1 MSVNF
6 ALMIGYFGFLLA
18 ALVLHSRPVASP
30 WLFLLRSFF
39 PNWRFFHALGRAPRL
54 YYRHQSTG
62 TWSDWHKFMPR
73 AKRNWSQLFYNAEV
87 NLALSEQNLVDH
99 LANDLADCEDDAAA
113 LRLVTY
119 RMVERLVCE
128 KLSGC
133 AGLSAYQFRICLE
146 RPGFDSA
153 RHAAEAEDNTVL
165 LSPVMPYAAGVA

>member
-18 ALVLHSRPVASP
+18 ALVLHSRPVVSP

-54 YYRHQSTG
+54 YYRHQSAG
-62 TWSDWHKFMPR
+62 EWSDWHKFMPR
-73 AKRNWSQLFYNAEV
+73 ATRQLSHLFYNAGV

-99 LANDLADCEDDAAA
+99 LANDLADCADDAAA

-119 RMVERLVCE
+119 RMVERLVRE
-128 KLSGC
+128 KLAGC

-146 RPGFDSA
+146 RPAFDPLA
-153 RHAAEAEDNTVL
+153 HAAEAEDNTVL
-165 LSPVMPYAAGVA
+165 LSPVMPCQPEGV